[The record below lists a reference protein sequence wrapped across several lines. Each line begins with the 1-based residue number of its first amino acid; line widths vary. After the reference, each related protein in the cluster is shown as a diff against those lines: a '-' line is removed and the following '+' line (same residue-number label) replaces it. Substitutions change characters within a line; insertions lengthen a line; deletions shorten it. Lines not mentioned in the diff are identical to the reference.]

1 MHPIALPRKSE
12 QEYPRIPI
20 ECAASRVR
28 PLRGAARTTENIM
41 IPATAAVTKS
51 VFARRL

>member
-28 PLRGAARTTENIM
+28 MLRGAVRTTENIM